1 MIQDFFC
8 NTIKLLKREE
18 LVSYQDGIPKKTYK
32 ETIKEVPCRVGKL
45 NLKDFKDLQFLSKIA
60 DVDILTRKLF
70 TSAECPLEVKDQLI
84 WEGKT
89 YKVIYVYEAQAKA
102 GVHHKRSF
110 IQLVE

>member
-32 ETIKEVPCRVGKL
+32 ETTKEVPCRVGKL
-45 NLKDFKDLQFLSKIA
+45 NFKDLQFLSKIA
-60 DVDILTRKLF
+60 DVNILTRKLF

-89 YKVIYVYEAQAKA
+89 YKVIYVYEAQAQA
-102 GVHHKRSF
+102 EIHHKRSF